1 MQYAPVIIPTL
12 NRRDHLSRC
21 IQSLTNNTGAE
32 HTEVYISVDYPPAEK
47 YQKGYFE
54 VKDYLDHFDVSQFK
68 GFYVTYQ
75 EKNLGPKANS
85 DFLEKLVRQKFDRY
99 IFSEDDN
106 EFAPNFLEYIN
117 KGLEIYKDDE
127 NVIAIC
133 GAKDTDW
140 IHENPD
146 VNFAKL
152 LPAYGFGAWF
162 DKDDRLKEKGV
173 ALLLSKETLSLKNM
187 IALAKKNRAFFEM
200 YMCDVLCTNKGLF
213 WQNDEFYWCD
223 SMKSIY
229 MHLTDA
235 VCVVPVKAKS
245 RTWGNDGSGINMV
258 AQDINP
264 EEEWPLDDAKTFDY
278 LNVEEMSF
286 NEANYALG
294 SEYLKC
300 VDSPIRFLLAVV
312 LYVRLLG
319 CGKDRNRILKDK

>member
-1 MQYAPVIIPTL
+1 MIYAPVIIPTL
-12 NRRDHLSRC
+12 NRKDHLSRC
-21 IQSLTNNTGAE
+21 MMSLANNTGAE
-32 HTEVYISVDYPPAEK
+32 QTEVYVSVDFPPAEK
-47 YQKGYFE
+47 YEKGYLE
-54 VKDYLDHFDVSQFK
+54 VKDYLDNFDVSRFK
-68 GFYVTYQ
+68 ALHVIYQ

-85 DFLEKLVRQKFDRY
+85 DFLEKTVRGKYDRY

-106 EFAPNFLEYIN
+106 EFAPNLLEYIN
-117 KGLEIYKDDE
+117 KGLELYKDNE

-133 GAKDTDW
+133 AAKDTDW

-173 ALLLSKETLSLKNM
+173 ALLLSKETLSIKNM
-187 IALAKKNRAFFEM
+187 IRLAKRNRAFFDM
-200 YMCDVLCTNKGLF
+200 YICDVLCTNKGLF

-245 RTWGNDGSGINMV
+245 RTWGNDGSGVNMT
-258 AQDINP
+258 ALDINP
-264 EEEWPLDDAKTFDY
+264 EEKWPLDEAKTFEYVD
-278 LNVEEMSF
+278 VENMSF

-294 SEYLKC
+294 NEYLKC
-300 VDSPIRFLLAVV
+300 ADTFLKFLLSIG
-312 LYVRLLG
+312 LYTLLLL
-319 CGKDRNRILKDK
+319 CGKDRKRIVKG

>member
-1 MQYAPVIIPTL
+1 MLYAPVIIPTL

-21 IQSLTNNTGAE
+21 IQSLANNTGAKQ
-32 HTEVYISVDYPPAEK
+32 TEVYVSVDYPPAEK
-47 YQKGYFE
+47 YEKGYWE
-54 VKDYLDHFDVSQFK
+54 VKDYLDHFDVTQFK
-68 GFYVTYQ
+68 SFHVIYQ
-75 EKNLGPKANS
+75 DKNLGPKANS
-85 DFLEKLVRQKFDRY
+85 DFLEKTVRQKYDRY

-117 KGLEIYKDDE
+117 KGLEYYKDNE

-140 IHENPD
+140 VHEHPE

-173 ALLLSKETLSLKNM
+173 ALLLSKETLSFKNM
-187 IALAKKNRAFFEM
+187 IGLAKKNRAFFDM
-200 YMCDVLCTNKGLF
+200 YICDVLCTNKGLF
-213 WQNDEFYWCD
+213 WQNNEFYWCD

-245 RTWGNDGSGINMV
+245 RTWGNDGSGVNMV
-258 AQDINP
+258 ARDINP
-264 EEEWPLDDAKTFDY
+264 EEKWPLDEATTFEY
-278 LNVEEMSF
+278 EGVESMTF
-286 NEANYALG
+286 NKENYKLG
-294 SEYLKC
+294 NEYLKC
-300 VDSPIRFLLAVV
+300 ADTFLKFLLSMG
-312 LYVRLLG
+312 LYVLLLI
-319 CGKDRNRILKDK
+319 CGKDRKRIVKE